1 MQQLTSIEELARILR
16 KSVLTIRA
24 DVSRNPKVL
33 PPILRVPGTR
43 GVHFVDVESWIA
55 QHTVQATAQP
65 SAKPQPAK
73 SRLSKQVTPR
83 RRGRRA
89 TPAIGGSAK

>member
-1 MQQLTSIEELARILR
+1 MQQLTTVEELARILR

-43 GVHFVDVESWIA
+43 SVHFVDVESWISK
-55 QHTVQATAQP
+55 HTVQATAEP
-65 SAKPQPAK
+65 PAKPTRPK
-73 SRLSKQVTPR
+73 PKLTKEVTPR
-83 RRGRRA
+83 RQGRRA